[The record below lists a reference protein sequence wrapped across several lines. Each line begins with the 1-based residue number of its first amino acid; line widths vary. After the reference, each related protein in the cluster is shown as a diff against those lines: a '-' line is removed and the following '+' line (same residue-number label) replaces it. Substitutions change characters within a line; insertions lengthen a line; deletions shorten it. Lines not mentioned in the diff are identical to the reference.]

1 MKKIFTLIAT
11 ALVAM
16 GASAQGT
23 YAVMDGDAEATAG
36 STVTSVPNIT
46 MTWGVTGGANFKG
59 GNKKSEVLKDILGS
73 TAYCEGNGENGALT
87 SGTVYYFEPTQAGTV
102 TVGFV
107 LNANKAF
114 FVQDADGA
122 DVAFTCTNAE
132 GAPVTFTDGKL
143 AEKLTGGL
151 ATFSVAVGKKYAVYC
166 TGSKLG
172 FYGFKFELGGG
183 GGATG
188 ETESYLAVAEDG
200 SAASTEFA
208 NPTTEGT
215 DLVVS
220 FTKGNVTLKAVAS
233 RTPADIDDASGA
245 GLNQDTWTKWNDS
258 KWDGPKKQNDISFY
272 WMQGS
277 GNPYISFVSEQ
288 KSKDG
293 EPLDAYKANYTYYAP
308 DGSKGL
314 PICGEYVEIT
324 AKADGMFKIGFWA
337 NKGGSRKLYL
347 VDKESK
353 KALIWDADETKT
365 QYKVEGYV
373 NGWDEEWVEIVDGN
387 KVKKAKKRFIP
398 YIQVN
403 DFVIGDPAAVN
414 DKVLDADFNPT
425 TKVVDQVSNN
435 AKFGWFVF
443 DAKANNTYM
452 IFGSDWQFGF
462 QGYQFTPGATISDY
476 HASDPTGIKA
486 ITTKTEKV
494 WNADAP
500 MYNLSGQK
508 VDKSYKGIVIQN
520 GRKFVNK

>member
-107 LNANKAF
+107 LNANKPF

-183 GGATG
+183 DEPGGGSGSGTG
-188 ETESYLAVAEDG
+188 EKESWSPIVDGALAPVFT
-200 SAASTEFA
+200 SATPDA
-208 NPTTEGT
+208 NGN
-215 DLVVS
+215 LVVDIQA
-220 FTKGNVTLKAVAS
+220 TTNVKLTVVSS
-233 RTPADIDDASGA
+233 RNPGETATSG
-245 GLNQDTWTKWNDS
+245 LDNTNWDTWTDASFSYDAGPNDLQ
-258 KWDGPKKQNDISFY
+258 DGATFPTLR
-272 WMQGS
+272 GS
-277 GNPYISFVSEQ
+277 GTPAISFVGKQ
-288 KSKDG
+288 KYTEG
-293 EPLDAYKANYTYYAP
+293 EPQGVYHPNFNDGVDGGPNGWNYYNPEAPAIPFNGLYYKFTPSANGKLKVGLWVNKGTRYTYVASEAADKSVANVNYTAEGYIN
-308 DGSKGL
+308 GQN
-314 PICGEYVEIT
+314 IEVE
-324 AKADGMFKIGFWA
+324 GA
-337 NKGGSRKLYL
+337 NKKKFLSSEEIAALSPTPYL
-347 VDKESK
+347 IGAGNQPAWVYVIFD
-353 KALIWDADETKT
+353 
-365 QYKVEGYV
+365 VEAGKSYYCFNHSSQAGF
-373 NGWDEEWVEIVDGN
+373 NGFE
-387 KVKKAKKRFIP
+387 
-398 YIQVN
+398 
-403 DFVIGDPAAVN
+403 
-414 DKVLDADFNPT
+414 
-425 TKVVDQVSNN
+425 
-435 AKFGWFVF
+435 
-443 DAKANNTYM
+443 
-452 IFGSDWQFGF
+452 
-462 QGYQFTPGATISDY
+462 FTPGGDPSGVETI
-476 HASDPTGIKA
+476 KV
-486 ITTKTEKV
+486 EKV

-508 VDKSYKGIVIQN
+508 VDKNYKGIVIQN
-520 GRKFVNK
+520 GRKFFNK